1 MRWEADGKGMGREW
15 EADGKGK
22 GREWEGVGGELGMG
36 FLQVVSL
43 NSAGIPTVTSASCC
57 DCSAY
62 QIYYG
67 SAKGILRY

>member
-1 MRWEADGKGMGREW
+1 MGSGWEGDGKAMGS
-15 EADGKGK
+15 G
-22 GREWEGVGGELGMG
+22 WEGNGKVMGELGMG